1 MYGCGYQIKGKT
13 AKKNFQKNSRGKTHA
28 NLEATNEAAM
38 AEQNKND
45 LEKPRLE
52 LKVPF

>member
-13 AKKNFQKNSRGKTHA
+13 AKKNFQKDSWGQTHA
-28 NLEATNEAAM
+28 NLEATNETAM
-38 AEQNKND
+38 AEPNKSD

-52 LKVPF
+52 SSAPG